1 MVSEAPVD
9 GGSGI
14 KVLVAD
20 DQRVNQLIL
29 ETFLRQEGHTVVV
42 ASDGVRAVELHRS
55 ERPDLVLMDIVMPTM
70 DGLEAARLIRA
81 NSGETP
87 TPLLFLT
94 SVNDRQTMIEGFD
107 LGDDFIPKP
116 IDVSVLRA
124 KLRAFIRLVQIQ
136 RQLREERQ
144 RVEGLIDG
152 MKREGEMAAH
162 VLDRVL
168 AHTEPPDGR
177 FLQYRV
183 VPSAVFSGDMVLAR
197 RTPGGGLHLLLADA
211 VGHGLPAAI
220 NILPLFFPFD
230 GMSRKGCSLATL
242 ARELNRRV
250 RSLLPADRFVA
261 ATLVSVDSNGS
272 NIEIWNGGNPP
283 ALLIDAHGAVVE
295 RIDSMQM
302 ALGLNDDN
310 PVLFEPRRLV
320 CNGGEQLV
328 VCSDGIWENPAFS
341 GADPARAVAS
351 LLAATAPGER
361 MEALIRAAVDAGQA
375 DDISAVVITAGK
387 PGVGRE
393 AIESASPRSIGAR
406 LSLQFGPQALGQAD
420 TVESVIRVATSLGL
434 VESFPALPAVLGEL
448 FANALDYGVLA
459 LDGRHKRRSAE
470 DRQAFRDER
479 QRRLDMLDEGFI
491 AVEAEPTFVGGSRL
505 LRLAVADSGAGF
517 DWKRRST
524 FGADESDFDAQRG
537 LARVGRLVVALDFN
551 SEGSEA
557 IAMIPAGAAE
567 LATEDQA

>member
-1 MVSEAPVD
+1 
-9 GGSGI
+9 
-14 KVLVAD
+14 
-20 DQRVNQLIL
+20 
-29 ETFLRQEGHTVVV
+29 
-42 ASDGVRAVELHRS
+42 
-55 ERPDLVLMDIVMPTM
+55 
-70 DGLEAARLIRA
+70 
-81 NSGETP
+81 
-87 TPLLFLT
+87 
-94 SVNDRQTMIEGFD
+94 
-107 LGDDFIPKP
+107 
-116 IDVSVLRA
+116 
-124 KLRAFIRLVQIQ
+124 
-136 RQLREERQ
+136 
-144 RVEGLIDG
+144 
-152 MKREGEMAAH
+152 
-162 VLDRVL
+162 
-168 AHTEPPDGR
+168 
-177 FLQYRV
+177 
-183 VPSAVFSGDMVLAR
+183 
-197 RTPGGGLHLLLADA
+197 
-211 VGHGLPAAI
+211 
-220 NILPLFFPFD
+220 
-230 GMSRKGCSLATL
+230 
-242 ARELNRRV
+242 
-250 RSLLPADRFVA
+250 
-261 ATLVSVDSNGS
+261 
-272 NIEIWNGGNPP
+272 
-283 ALLIDAHGAVVE
+283 LIDAHGAVVE

-310 PVLFEPRRLV
+310 PVLFEPRRLF

-557 IAMIPAGAAE
+557 IAMIPAGAAGM
-567 LATEDQA
+567 ATEDQA

>member
-42 ASDGVRAVELHRS
+42 AGDGVRAVELHRS